1 MGTAIWVLNTAR
13 VRAGSMVELIYL
25 FMFTNIKTLIKSEG
39 KKMVL
44 QIAILILGDKMHFGR
59 R

>member
-1 MGTAIWVLNTAR
+1 
-13 VRAGSMVELIYL
+13 MVELIYL
-25 FMFTNIKTLIKSEG
+25 FMFTNIKTLIKSEE

-44 QIAILILGDKMHFGR
+44 QIAILILGDRMHFGR